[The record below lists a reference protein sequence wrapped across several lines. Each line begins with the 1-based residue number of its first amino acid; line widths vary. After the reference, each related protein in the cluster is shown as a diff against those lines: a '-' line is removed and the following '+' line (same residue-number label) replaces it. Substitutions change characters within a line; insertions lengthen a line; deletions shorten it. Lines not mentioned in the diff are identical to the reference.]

1 MLNMNKKIAFSALF
15 LTCFAIGAAAPRFLW
30 VKDATTI
37 TPHRGQAIDV
47 VYATGTVEPTI
58 MVPIAPRT
66 TAHLI
71 EMSAD
76 EGQQVKKGDI
86 LARLEDTEIQASKAE
101 LDAKL
106 AFANADYQ
114 RKQELYKSRSISRD
128 ALESAKADFESLTA
142 QLNKIKA
149 QASYL
154 TLLSPA
160 DGLIIKRDG
169 EVGELISAGQ
179 PIFTLSCC
187 APLRITAEV
196 DEEDI
201 PQIKIGQQTLI
212 QSDAFPDNVFHGKIS
227 AITPKGDPIARSY
240 RVRISFDDTNI
251 PLMVGMTAETNIILK
266 KSDNALLIP
275 LESLGKQNK
284 IQIAENGKIRH
295 LTVKT
300 GIKNTTDIEILSGL
314 SGTEEIITPY
324 HADWKDGQKI
334 STKNGDSP

>member
-1 MLNMNKKIAFSALF
+1 M
-15 LTCFAIGAAAPRFLW
+15 
-30 VKDATTI
+30 
-37 TPHRGQAIDV
+37 
-47 VYATGTVEPTI
+47 
-58 MVPIAPRT
+58 
-66 TAHLI
+66 
-71 EMSAD
+71 
-76 EGQQVKKGDI
+76 
-86 LARLEDTEIQASKAE
+86 
-101 LDAKL
+101 
-106 AFANADYQ
+106 
-114 RKQELYKSRSISRD
+114 
-128 ALESAKADFESLTA
+128 
-142 QLNKIKA
+142 
-149 QASYL
+149 
-154 TLLSPA
+154 
-160 DGLIIKRDG
+160 
-169 EVGELISAGQ
+169 
-179 PIFTLSCC
+179 
-187 APLRITAEV
+187 